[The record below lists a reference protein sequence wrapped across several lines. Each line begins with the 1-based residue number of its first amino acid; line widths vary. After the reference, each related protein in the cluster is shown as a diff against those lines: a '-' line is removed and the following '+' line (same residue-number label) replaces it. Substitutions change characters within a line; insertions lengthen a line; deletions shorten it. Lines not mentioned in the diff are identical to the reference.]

1 MIRLFGN
8 STARPPLAS
17 IGLVAAALVLVCG
30 AAIANADEERAGR
43 LINVPLP
50 ISGEVDTRVERA
62 IERAL
67 ENLPKSNPRPVIV
80 LEFTPRG
87 SDDGLGSKFERS
99 LALARFLVSEK
110 VSRVRVVAY
119 VPKVLRGHAVL
130 VALACEQIIVS
141 PDAVFGEAGVDES
154 NIDQTMRRGYTEI
167 ANRRKTIPAPV
178 ALGMLDREVTV
189 SKVNGDRFVLDE
201 ELQELRAAGTAAQ
214 VETVIPAGE
223 YGLFGGRDMRLRHGL
238 ATHMVSGRDEL
249 AQILNVAAG
258 DLEFDPTQGEAWRGM
273 LARIDGPINARLVDQ
288 LQHGIEERLQTGN
301 YNLVVVAID
310 SPGGDAVASSSLAG
324 YLSALDSS
332 EVRTV
337 GFIEGEAR
345 GDVVMLA
352 MACDHLVMAETAKLG
367 GSGRRLSDDEIA
379 DAVYVMRETIAPKKA
394 RGWSVWA
401 AMLDP
406 ELTVNRCVRLG
417 GGSTAYFSE
426 TEREEQ
432 GDPEAWKILE
442 GREITIPGQP
452 LELTG
457 VDAEGLSLVR
467 FRAASLDELQDL
479 YGIESELES
488 VKPNWAYELIEALA
502 TSQVA
507 WTLLFIGA
515 FALMSEAM
523 SPGIGIGGFLAGI
536 CFLLF
541 FWSQFLN
548 GTAGWLEV
556 LLFVAGVVCLALEI
570 FVVPGF
576 GIFGL
581 GGGTLLLASVVLA
594 TQTFIWPHNEYQYGQ
609 LVWSLGPILAVIGGV
624 MAALVVMP
632 RFLPK
637 TPVVNQM
644 VLAPPAEEELE
655 ELTRRQSLTDF
666 ERLVGKSGT
675 TTTQLMPSGKALF
688 GDELIDVI
696 SDGEVIPR
704 DTSIVV
710 IEVHGNRVVVRSV
723 G

>member
-1 MIRLFGN
+1 MHFGRIPFWDYVVRMIHPFENTSTRL
-8 STARPPLAS
+8 S
-17 IGLVAAALVLVCG
+17 LVRISLTVAALVLVCG
-30 AAIANADEERAGR
+30 AEAARADEQRSGR

-62 IERAL
+62 IDRAL
-67 ENLPKSNPRPVIV
+67 EDLPKSNPRPVIV

-110 VSRVRVVAY
+110 VSRVKVVAY
-119 VPKVLRGHAVL
+119 VPQELRGHAVL

-141 PDAVFGEAGVDES
+141 PDAVFGEAGIDES

-178 ALGMLDREVTV
+178 ALGMLDREQTV

-201 ELQELRAAGTAAQ
+201 ELKALRAAGAAAQ

-223 YGLFGGRDMRLRHGL
+223 FGLFSGRDMRLRHGL
-238 ATHMVSGRDEL
+238 ASHMVSGRDEL
-249 AQILNVAAG
+249 AQIVDVAGG

-273 LARIDGPINARLVDQ
+273 LARIDGPITARLADQ
-288 LQHGIEERLQTGN
+288 LQHGIEERLRTGN

-310 SPGGDAVASSSLAG
+310 SPGGDPVASSAFAG
-324 YLSALDSS
+324 YLSSLDSS

-337 GFIEGEAR
+337 AFIKGEAR
-345 GDVVMLA
+345 SDVVMLA

-367 GSGRRLSDDEIA
+367 GAGRRLSDDEIA
-379 DAVYVMRETIAPKKA
+379 DAVYVMRETLAPKKA
-394 RGWSVWA
+394 RSWSVWA

-406 ELTVNRCVRLG
+406 ELTVDRYVRLG

-426 TEREEQ
+426 KELEEQ
-432 GDPEAWKILE
+432 GDPETWKKRQ
-442 GREITIPGQP
+442 GQEITIAGQP

-457 VDAEGLSLVR
+457 ADAEGLSLVR
-467 FRAASLDELQDL
+467 FRAADLDELLDL
-479 YGIESELES
+479 YGIENDLES
-488 VKPNWAYELIEALA
+488 VKPNWAYELIAALA

-594 TQTFIWPHNEYQYGQ
+594 TQTFIWPHNDYQYSQ
-609 LVWSLGPILAVIGGV
+609 LVWSLGPIVAVFGGV
-624 MAALVVMP
+624 IAALVIMP

-637 TPVVNQM
+637 APVVGQM
-644 VLAPPAEEELE
+644 VLAPPEDEQLE
-655 ELTRRQSLTDF
+655 ELSRRESLTDCTSAT
-666 ERLVGKSGT
+666 LGT
-675 TTTQLMPSGKALF
+675 SRNQARSSVVFVA
-688 GDELIDVI
+688 VI
-696 SDGEVIPR
+696 TR
-704 DTSIVV
+704 
-710 IEVHGNRVVVRSV
+710 R
-723 G
+723 